1 MPKLSPEAQAKR
13 NESYKR
19 TMAAK
24 KAARIAQDDFIPVAA
39 ADVLAAQSVA
49 EVLARRP
56 LAAMRSL
63 PREDP
68 RLTLAGDIVRLLAR
82 VLQ

>member
-1 MPKLSPEAQAKR
+1 MAKLSPEKKAARAEKFR
-13 NESYKR
+13 R

-24 KAARIAQDDFIPVAA
+24 KAARSEQGDLIPVAA
-39 ADVLAAQSVA
+39 ADVLAAKSVA

-56 LAAMRSL
+56 LAMARTL